1 MQRYFRTILTA
12 LLLTSAVARVQA
24 FSLLGPW
31 ATWQTVTLGYQWAG
45 DIGGPMN
52 INEGYRWP
60 IPVITYA
67 YDATFLKYYGT
78 DGVNAVEAA
87 IKIYNDLPSAD
98 SMSADLS
105 EFPLEQYRY
114 HPTAGALGI
123 IDLKTYILGRILEQ
137 FYAAASAERFT
148 FTLRSQIVSPA
159 GDPRQFFSVV
169 TRNFDPITWNT
180 SPYVNNVLYT
190 YTIFKEN
197 DTPTWQAVVSGVDSL
212 APELTSLSGFAGFN
226 GSDFGIRGFLKARLP
241 GGYFGGLTRDDAGQ
255 IRFNLRSTA
264 LNVETLFAD
273 VVGGT
278 QTSVGSGDS
287 TSSPWSLVTSI
298 TNTTGTSFLT
308 NGFPVVQ
315 TALRPGVGK
324 YKFVRLNF
332 DSLIGST
339 LNPYAINWQDRY
351 VSNKVS
357 KTQTVSRLVTQPDLL
372 ISSGDYGVV
381 SPSGAPVTSI
391 HTDTTGWINESAN
404 NTSGAGGE
412 HDGPGTTAGFHELG
426 LSNFIRYYLNFAP
439 VGTGVG
445 QQDATEGVTWGHFDG
460 TTNAPIV
467 FPLGSSVREIENLA
481 LGGK

>member
-1 MQRYFRTILTA
+1 
-12 LLLTSAVARVQA
+12 
-24 FSLLGPW
+24 
-31 ATWQTVTLGYQWAG
+31 
-45 DIGGPMN
+45 
-52 INEGYRWP
+52 
-60 IPVITYA
+60 
-67 YDATFLKYYGT
+67 
-78 DGVNAVEAA
+78 
-87 IKIYNDLPSAD
+87 
-98 SMSADLS
+98 
-105 EFPLEQYRY
+105 
-114 HPTAGALGI
+114 
-123 IDLKTYILGRILEQ
+123 
-137 FYAAASAERFT
+137 
-148 FTLRSQIVSPA
+148 
-159 GDPRQFFSVV
+159 
-169 TRNFDPITWNT
+169 
-180 SPYVNNVLYT
+180 VNNVLYT
-190 YTIFKEN
+190 YTILKEN
-197 DTPTWQAVVSGVDSL
+197 DTWQAVVSGVDSL
-212 APELTSLSGFAGFN
+212 APELTSLSGFAGFH

-381 SPSGAPVTSI
+381 SPSGAPVTAI
-391 HTDTTGWINESAN
+391 HSDTTGWINESGN

-439 VGTGVG
+439 FGTGVG
-445 QQDATEGVTWGHFDG
+445 QQDATEGITWGYFDG